1 VLAAGLFVGA
11 LACSKEPVSGKE
23 IRISP
28 PGEGNVV
35 HFDLE
40 PKTDAPILISSSDVQ
55 AQRNGDSL
63 VVNFNRLVMSFNP
76 QAKIRYAKPTGLS
89 VQVGSRLVAGRIPSP
104 LVSRLRSA
112 GLFGVD
118 KDQPRREVGPFQID
132 VPRAGALC
140 DSGCVLGVVIN
151 YDDVRPATSISRA
164 STIPGSAES
173 APVSINMVTGMVAK
187 AVDTAPPTAL
197 LPAPEP
203 VRLSCS
209 LLSAED
215 ASRAVGQPLRLSG
228 AEPGSCTFN
237 LAGDSGLI
245 VKISTDAETGSFY
258 QLTAAT
264 GAEMVDL
271 GDRAVWLPSGTLHVI
286 DKRRR
291 LTVQMEGANPNR
303 YRQAAEEVARA
314 ILRNS

>member
-1 VLAAGLFVGA
+1 MAAVLVLGA
-11 LACSKEPVSGKE
+11 LGCSKEPASGKE

-40 PKTDAPILISSSDVQ
+40 PKADAPILISSADVQ
-55 AQRNGDSL
+55 AQRSGDSL

-76 QAKIRYAKPTGLS
+76 QAKIRYAKPTGVS

-104 LVSRLRSA
+104 LNSRLRSA

-118 KDQPRREVGPFQID
+118 KDQPRREVGPFQVD
-132 VPRAGALC
+132 VPRAGPLC
-140 DSGCVLGVVIN
+140 DSGCVLAVIIN
-151 YDDVRPATSISRA
+151 YDDVRPATSISPA
-164 STIPGSAES
+164 STIPGSAQT
-173 APVSINMVTGMVAK
+173 APVSINVVSGSVAK
-187 AVDTAPPTAL
+187 AVDTAPPTAT
-197 LPAPEP
+197 ARVPEP

-209 LLSAED
+209 LISPAE

-228 AEPGSCTFN
+228 AEAGSCTFN
-237 LAGDSGLI
+237 LASDSGLI
-245 VKISTDAETGSFY
+245 VKISTDGETGSFY

-271 GDRAVWLPSGTLHVI
+271 GDRAVWLPTGTLHVI

-291 LTVQMEGANPNR
+291 LTVQMEAANPNS
-303 YRQAAEEVARA
+303 YRSAAEEVARA
-314 ILRNS
+314 ILKNS